1 MSAISHQDFP
11 PTLGEEEICSSLS
24 QELGFLSILLLP
36 VPLFRILSPQIR
48 FLILSPALLFIKLTQ
63 GILRVAQI
71 LTPLPPMAATG
82 QIFRQILQK
91 STCLPEI
98 PQLPGFPEKEKSQPS
113 ESTELSAKKRRK
125 NWREELPRKQK
136 H

>member
-11 PTLGEEEICSSLS
+11 PTLGEEETCSSLS
-24 QELGFLSILLLP
+24 QELGFLSILLHL
-36 VPLFRILSPQIR
+36 VPLFRILNPQIR
-48 FLILSPALLFIKLTQ
+48 FLILSPAPLFINLTR
-63 GILRVAQI
+63 GILRVVQI

-91 STCLPEI
+91 STGWPEI
-98 PQLPGFPEKEKSQPS
+98 SHLPGLPEKERSQPI
-113 ESTELSAKKRRK
+113 ESTELSAKKRRR
-125 NWREELPRKQK
+125 NWKEKLPKKQK

>member
-24 QELGFLSILLLP
+24 QELGFLSIRLHP
-36 VPLFRILSPQIR
+36 VPLFRILNPQIR
-48 FLILSPALLFIKLTQ
+48 FLILSPAPLFINLTQ
-63 GILRVAQI
+63 GILRVVQI

-91 STCLPEI
+91 STCLPEV
-98 PQLPGFPEKEKSQPS
+98 PQLPGLLEEEKSQPS

-125 NWREELPRKQK
+125 NWREKPPRKHK